1 MNEDLANEI
10 QTYRIKYSREPI
22 LVSLKYPDQPHNSTN
37 NPWWSLILIMTNLYN
52 KITFTMTIPQSNR
65 RKKLIYL
72 NNYRNICIFWSC
84 IMQRN

>member
-22 LVSLKYPDQPHNSTN
+22 LVSLKYPDQPHSSTN

-52 KITFTMTIPQSNR
+52 KITFTMTIPQSNI
-65 RKKLIYL
+65 KKF
-72 NNYRNICIFWSC
+72 NIFKLL
-84 IMQRN
+84 